1 MWATAGSRMTGGH
14 PFAPSIA
21 SIRGS
26 SWRGAGKA
34 EPPDTKGKTMSIK
47 LTGTQLV
54 MLSAAAQREDRCIAA
69 PPSLKGAA
77 AQKIA
82 AKLAAVGLAKE
93 VKARQ
98 RSHIW
103 RRDEPTGQAYALEL
117 TAAGL
122 KAIRVEEAAAFETAA
137 EISPTSPGEGP
148 KNILDHEAGTDNA
161 APLTATIAPR
171 EGSKLAAVVSLLRRE
186 GGATIDQL
194 AAAMGWLPHTTRAAL
209 TGLRKRGFGIERR
222 EEKGE
227 RAGTYVI
234 VDGSNAARR

>member
-1 MWATAGSRMTGGH
+1 
-14 PFAPSIA
+14 
-21 SIRGS
+21 
-26 SWRGAGKA
+26 
-34 EPPDTKGKTMSIK
+34 MSIK
-47 LTGTQLV
+47 LTDTQLL

-82 AKLAAVGLAKE
+82 AKLVAMGLAKE

-122 KAIRVEEAAAFETAA
+122 KAIRVEEAVAVEVAA
-137 EISPTSPGEGP
+137 EISPTPAGEVS
-148 KNILDHEAGTDNA
+148 KKTKDHDVGAGSV
-161 APLTATIAPR
+161 APPRAIAVPR
-171 EGSKLAAVVSLLRRE
+171 EGSKLAAVVGLLRRE

-209 TGLRKRGFGIERR
+209 VGLRKRGFGIERR

-227 RAGTYVI
+227 RAGAYVI

>member
-1 MWATAGSRMTGGH
+1 
-14 PFAPSIA
+14 
-21 SIRGS
+21 
-26 SWRGAGKA
+26 
-34 EPPDTKGKTMSIK
+34 MSIK
-47 LTGTQLV
+47 LTDTQLL
-54 MLSAAAQREDRCIAA
+54 MLSAAAQREDRYIAA

-82 AKLAAVGLAKE
+82 AKLVAVGLAKE

-98 RSHIW
+98 RSHVW
-103 RRDEPTGQAYALEL
+103 RCDEATGQAYALKL

-122 KAIRVEEAAAFETAA
+122 KAIRVEEAVAVEAAA
-137 EISPTSPGEGP
+137 EISPPAPRESP
-148 KNILDHEAGTDNA
+148 KNIPEHDASTDDV
-161 APLTATIAPR
+161 APPTAIAPPR

-186 GGATIDQL
+186 RGATIDQL

-227 RAGTYVI
+227 RAGAYVI
-234 VDGSNAARR
+234 VGGPNAAQG